1 MARTRVWK
9 QTLPIAAIGLAALL
23 VGPGGCASAVEGT
36 GDFTFSSRDY
46 PAAFDATRDVLRDYR
61 FTLERIDAE
70 AGVISTTKEL
80 SPGLLEPWSPLQTGF
95 GDEWED
101 TLNRQARQVR
111 VTFAPEG
118 EDGQTMRASVWV
130 TLLRQ
135 HRAGRRLDSE
145 WVGASTFAFDPQLKE
160 RHTATYFVPS
170 RRDGALEARLARRIE
185 AEMRDGV
192 AETQVAD
199 TAGADMEESVLRRS
213 APSLA
218 RGALRRSLLC
228 IEPLAQARGQPQ
240 QGNPK
245 NTKDASRSNTPDG
258 NG

>member
-1 MARTRVWK
+1 MHNALIQRIVARTRVWTR
-9 QTLPIAAIGLAALL
+9 TLPLAGVALAALL

-70 AGVISTTKEL
+70 AGVISTAKEL

-101 TLNRQARQVR
+101 TFNRQARQVR
-111 VTFAPEG
+111 VTFAPES

-145 WVGASTFAFDPQLKE
+145 WVGASTFAVDPQLKE
-160 RHTATYFVPS
+160 RHTATYFVPT

-185 AEMRDGV
+185 EEMRDGV
-192 AETQVAD
+192 AKAEAAD
-199 TAGADMEESVLRRS
+199 AGGE
-213 APSLA
+213 
-218 RGALRRSLLC
+218 
-228 IEPLAQARGQPQ
+228 
-240 QGNPK
+240 
-245 NTKDASRSNTPDG
+245 DAE
-258 NG
+258 